1 MVKEITLIAAS
12 CLFAFAAFCQDKSLS
27 HKPMI
32 RGAIMMANSH
42 VPKAIEGSFQGV
54 IIPTWGLDIDY
65 FFHKHW
71 SAALQG
77 DIKLQSFEI
86 EEEHAFLERTN
97 PIALVGALH
106 YHFVKHW
113 SVYAGP
119 GIELDNSKNLFMMRF
134 GSEYSFEISENF
146 EIALN
151 LNYENKLEVYDAITF
166 GIAFNKK
173 LWSKK

>member
-1 MVKEITLIAAS
+1 MKVIKLIAAS
-12 CLFAFAAFCQDKSLS
+12 VLIAFTAYCQENTKA

-42 VPKAIEGSFQGV
+42 VPQAIEGNFKGV
-54 IIPTWGLDIDY
+54 IIPTWGLDVDY

-97 PIALVGALH
+97 PIALVGVLH

-113 SVYAGP
+113 SIYAGP
-119 GIELDNSKNLFMMRF
+119 GIELDKTKNLLMMRF
-134 GSEYSFEISENF
+134 GSEYSFEINENF

-151 LNYENKLEVYDAITF
+151 LNYENKLEVYDALTF